1 MGSPDPVA
9 SDESRP
15 ESEDAQAEA
24 ALGAW
29 DSPESAP
36 GDAQAEAALGAG
48 DSPESAPG
56 DAEAEAALG
65 AGDSPETASVDE
77 EPPES
82 LESDAEMP
90 SNGDER
96 PVNGRRRNGKGRKR
110 PANGHKNG
118 GRGRRRPA
126 NGRKG
131 PANGRKSNGKGRKR
145 RASGR
150 KGAASGGNGNGNG
163 RHKPANGRKAAEKAE
178 RAAAR
183 KARRQRR
190 RPRVGIEIDGRTVR
204 IAEVR
209 GDEVVWFGTFG
220 PDIGVEEVLGQWQ
233 SARKRVRS
241 SSLTVTWAG
250 PRSYLRRLDV
260 PQLPQKAI
268 GQYIATHIAEQL
280 PLRAGTYVLAGAAG
294 GEAGAMS
301 VTAIETA
308 VLSDLWKPLAER
320 SLDLEPAEYVV
331 GSDGLFLSVRN
342 SNAVLILREGGVPVA
357 VRDLGC
363 GGIDRLV
370 EQLSWGNQDG
380 AARLDALL
388 NPEVPPEPDA
398 PGSDTEPEPEP
409 PSPPPGA
416 FEPPDDDP
424 FAPPPG
430 EDPFA
435 PPPEALEPLDS
446 DPFGSSADE
455 EPLGPPPADDPFAP
469 PPDSGI
475 SGQTPSEAVDPPG
488 DDPFGSPTAEDT
500 FGPPPDSDA
509 FASPGAGDPFAPPG
523 GDDPFAPPAGG
534 DPFAPPA
541 GDDPFAP
548 PPGDDPFAP
557 PPGAGPFS
565 DPSSGGAP
573 SGGFDLTSDVQAVTV
588 ANDYLTSL
596 ITETRTTVGFWQSQG
611 LTVPSEVEAYGFG
624 AVLPGL
630 YGRFESVG
638 VRCSPAVLP
647 DDVGVGALSDSEWPA
662 YYGAIAAAVNPS
674 GLTVNIDNPLVVI
687 SKAKSQARLAR
698 VRVAAVGVAAAA
710 AVVWFL
716 VLPYREATQDLEGAR
731 AEADRLAG
739 EAERLDIID
748 VFVSELQSAQ
758 AVLASLHVDEPRW
771 VAPVRA
777 LAATAPPGA
786 VFESLSLATSAC
798 PAAGASGFT
807 GGSVGDD
814 FACVDVDM
822 ATSIPGQDF
831 TDVGEWVRRLEAIE
845 GMTVWPSPLSASE
858 SESPDASMQVS
869 FTMRL
874 PNQPPYRVPR
884 TVGVADTGDDATAAG
899 AG

>member
-1 MGSPDPVA
+1 MRRRPLLGMHKQRRLLRLGMRRRPLLSMK
-9 SDESRP
+9 SR
-15 ESEDAQAEA
+15 
-24 ALGAW
+24 
-29 DSPESAP
+29 
-36 GDAQAEAALGAG
+36 
-48 DSPESAPG
+48 
-56 DAEAEAALG
+56 
-65 AGDSPETASVDE
+65 
-77 EPPES
+77 PES

-90 SNGDER
+90 SNGDKR
-96 PVNGRRRNGKGRKR
+96 PVNGRRRKGKGRKR

-131 PANGRKSNGKGRKR
+131 PANGRKSNGNGRKR
-145 RASGR
+145 PANGRKGPADGRKSNGKGRERRVRGR
-150 KGAASGGNGNGNG
+150 KGAASGGSGNGNG

-178 RAAAR
+178 KAAAR

-209 GDEVVWFGTFG
+209 GDKVVWFGTFG
-220 PDIGVEEVLGQWQ
+220 PDIGVEEVLRQWQ

-241 SSLTVTWAG
+241 SGLTVTWAG

-268 GQYIATHIAEQL
+268 GQYIATHIADQL

-308 VLSDLWKPLAER
+308 ALSDLWKPLAER

-342 SNAVLILREGGVPVA
+342 SNAVLILRQGGVPVA

-388 NPEVPPEPDA
+388 NPEAPPEPPDA

-430 EDPFA
+430 DDPFA
-435 PPPEALEPLDS
+435 PPPEAFEPPDS

-469 PPDSGI
+469 LPDSGT

-523 GDDPFAPPAGG
+523 GDDPFAPP
-534 DPFAPPA
+534 PS

-548 PPGDDPFAP
+548 PGGDDPSAPPPGGDDPIAPPPGDDPFAPPVSDDPFAP

-596 ITETRTTVGFWQSQG
+596 VTETRTTVGFWQSQG

-624 AVLPGL
+624 AALPGL
-630 YGRFESVG
+630 YNRFESVG

-698 VRVAAVGVAAAA
+698 VRVAAVGAAAAA

-739 EAERLDIID
+739 EAERLGIID

-758 AVLASLHVDEPRW
+758 TVLASLHVDEPRW

-814 FACVDVDM
+814 FACVDVNM